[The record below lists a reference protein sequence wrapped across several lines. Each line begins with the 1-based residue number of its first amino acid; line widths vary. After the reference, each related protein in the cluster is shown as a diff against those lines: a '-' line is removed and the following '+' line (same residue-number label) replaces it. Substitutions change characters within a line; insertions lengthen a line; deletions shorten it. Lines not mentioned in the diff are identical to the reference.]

1 VSYPSD
7 AYIGTDDVTLEGT
20 LASGQTT
27 HFADNIVITHQ
38 GAQYVSQTSVSCT

>member
-7 AYIGTDDVTLEGT
+7 AYIGTDDVT